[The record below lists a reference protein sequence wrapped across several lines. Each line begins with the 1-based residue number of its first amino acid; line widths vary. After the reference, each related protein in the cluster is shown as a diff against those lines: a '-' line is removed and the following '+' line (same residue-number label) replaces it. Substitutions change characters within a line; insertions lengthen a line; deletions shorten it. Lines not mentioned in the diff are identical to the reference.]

1 MEGIVESA
9 RLSRPLNIKLGQ
21 YMVLYLGS
29 LGREQVRKKMKKRS
43 GFATGGGAVAVR
55 TFGGIEGVD
64 ESGKSV
70 FLISSLSTLGTARY

>member
-29 LGREQVRKKMKKRS
+29 LGREQVRKKRS

-55 TFGGIEGVD
+55 TFGGENIEGVD

-70 FLISSLSTLGTARY
+70 FLISS

>member
-29 LGREQVRKKMKKRS
+29 LGREQVRKKMKKTS

-55 TFGGIEGVD
+55 TFGGENIEGVD

-70 FLISSLSTLGTARY
+70 FLISS

>member
-55 TFGGIEGVD
+55 TFGGENIEGVD

-70 FLISSLSTLGTARY
+70 FLISSCLIL

>member
-29 LGREQVRKKMKKRS
+29 LGREQVRKKRS
-43 GFATGGGAVAVR
+43 GFATGGGAVDVR
-55 TFGGIEGVD
+55 TFGGENIEGVD

-70 FLISSLSTLGTARY
+70 FLISS

>member
-21 YMVLYLGS
+21 YMVLYLGI
-29 LGREQVRKKMKKRS
+29 LGREQVWKKMKKRS

-55 TFGGIEGVD
+55 TFGGENIEGVD
-64 ESGKSV
+64 ESRKSV
-70 FLISSLSTLGTARY
+70 FLISS